1 VERKSTFMN
10 LTCRIPPRLAMRNV
24 SPTQIKPYMA
34 AMTLEMVASRSSDM
48 LVLRITATMSLNV
61 TAAKEFKPELI
72 VLKNKSCYY
81 QK

>member
-1 VERKSTFMN
+1 
-10 LTCRIPPRLAMRNV
+10 
-24 SPTQIKPYMA
+24 MA